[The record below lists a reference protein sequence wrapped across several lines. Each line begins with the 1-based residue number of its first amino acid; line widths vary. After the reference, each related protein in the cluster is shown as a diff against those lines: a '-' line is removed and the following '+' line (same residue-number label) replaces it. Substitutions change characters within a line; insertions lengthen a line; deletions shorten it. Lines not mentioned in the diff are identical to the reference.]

1 MILYHGSTLEIPN
14 PQIIKTDIG
23 RDFGFAFYTTE
34 IKEQA
39 ERWAIRRAK
48 LQSRIKKSQVSA
60 VVSVY
65 EWNPSDDLN
74 EKIFTDASMDWLEMV
89 VKCRS
94 DLNYIHG
101 YDVVR
106 GKIANDNVGET
117 VSYVIQGI
125 MRKEDA
131 IERLKFEKINSQ
143 TAFCT
148 EKSLKDLQYIQS
160 YEVE

>member
-14 PQIIKTDIG
+14 LQIIKTDIG